1 MAYFY
6 LVASLPLL
14 ALDRDTPWS
23 PEEFYYYCENLL
35 SPPDL
40 RDLRRIVDGELDGL
54 VHPAAR
60 HWAGVETQLRNA
72 LARARAARAGMGVSP
87 PQRPYDGF
95 DVRAERAAAE
105 AMGAADPLERELILD
120 KHRWHLLEE
129 MAGGLDS
136 FGAAAVFSYALRLR
150 IAQKW
155 QSLTEEK
162 GRAVVEGIVEDNVA
176 GNVA

>member
-1 MAYFY
+1 VAYFY

-14 ALDRDTPWS
+14 ALDRETPWS

-35 SPPDL
+35 SPSDL
-40 RDLRRIVDGELDGL
+40 RDLRRIVDGELEGL

-60 HWAGVETQLRNA
+60 HWACVETQLRNA
-72 LARARAARAGMGVSP
+72 LARARAARAGLSVSP

-95 DVRAERAAAE
+95 DMRAERAAAE

-120 KHRWHLLEE
+120 KHRWYLLEE
-129 MAGGLDS
+129 MAGLDS

-155 QSLTEEK
+155 QNLTEEK

>member
-35 SPPDL
+35 SPSDL
-40 RDLRRIVDGELDGL
+40 RDLRRIVDGELDA
-54 VHPAAR
+54 VADPALR
-60 HWAGVETQLRNA
+60 RWLSTETQLRNA
-72 LARARAARAGMGVSP
+72 LARVRAARAGVDAAP
-87 PQRPYDGF
+87 YQRSFTGF
-95 DVRAERAAAE
+95 DVRTERVAAE

-129 MAGGLDS
+129 MVGLDS

>member
-1 MAYFY
+1 MAYPY
-6 LVASLPLL
+6 LVASLPSL
-14 ALDRDTPWS
+14 ALDQDAPWS
-23 PEEFYYYCENLL
+23 PEEFYHYCENLL
-35 SPPDL
+35 SPSDL
-40 RDLRRIVDGELDGL
+40 RDLRRIVDDKPNA
-54 VHPAAR
+54 VADPAVR
-60 HWAGVETQLRNA
+60 RWLSIETQLRNA
-72 LARARAARAGMGVSP
+72 LARVRAARAGVDAAP
-87 PQRPYDGF
+87 YQRPYTGF
-95 DVRAERAAAE
+95 DVRTERAAVE

-120 KHRWHLLEE
+120 KHRWQLLEE
-129 MAGGLDS
+129 MVGLDS